1 MADVAVFL
9 QRGRAMS
16 WRHLHRIEIQGEIER
31 ALSDAAAALAA
42 HAGAG
47 AHGAYYTPGKSGCG
61 GAGSDAATPRR
72 RPRPSSD
79 LFRVFA
85 APAPAPTPAPAPAS
99 EAPASGTHTA
109 GGGPRRP
116 PPLQW
121 VPDALGRRGDG
132 GGDGAAEA
140 AARSRARAGGRG
152 GERGG
157 AAGGAAGDAT
167 GGAAGGAAGGAIG
180 GAAAAGKA
188 RSRALFP
195 LQIPQAAGL
204 CDNGGGAPHGL
215 LRQVTPVPPA
225 TGREA
230 AQWQTGQAP
239 REVVG
244 LSPTAVTGRL
254 RAAFSGWRE

>member
-1 MADVAVFL
+1 MAVFL

-42 HAGAG
+42 HTGAG
-47 AHGAYYTPGKSGCG
+47 VHGAYYTPGKSGCRG
-61 GAGSDAATPRR
+61 GGSDAATPRR

-85 APAPAPTPAPAPAS
+85 APAPAPTTAP
-99 EAPASGTHTA
+99 TTA
-109 GGGPRRP
+109 AATGPGRP

-121 VPDALGRRGDG
+121 VPDALGRRDDGDS
-132 GGDGAAEA
+132 DGAAEA
-140 AARSRARAGGRG
+140 AARRRTRGGGRG
-152 GERGG
+152 GERGH
-157 AAGGAAGDAT
+157 GGAAAAEAGSAAGCAE
-167 GGAAGGAAGGAIG
+167 GGAAG

-195 LQIPQAAGL
+195 LQIPQAAGMRG
-204 CDNGGGAPHGL
+204 DGDGASHGL
-215 LRQVTPVPPA
+215 HRRVTPAPPA

-239 REVVG
+239 REAVA
-244 LSPTAVTGRL
+244 PPQTAVTGRL
-254 RAAFSGWRE
+254 RAAFSGWGVSDERRV

>member
-1 MADVAVFL
+1 MAVFL

-42 HAGAG
+42 HTGAG
-47 AHGAYYTPGKSGCG
+47 VHGAYYTPGKSGCRG
-61 GAGSDAATPRR
+61 GGSDAATPRR

-85 APAPAPTPAPAPAS
+85 APAPAPTTAP
-99 EAPASGTHTA
+99 TTA
-109 GGGPRRP
+109 AATGPGRP

-121 VPDALGRRGDG
+121 VPDALGRRDDGDS
-132 GGDGAAEA
+132 DGAAEA
-140 AARSRARAGGRG
+140 AARSRTRAGGRG
-152 GERGG
+152 GECGG
-157 AAGGAAGDAT
+157 AT
-167 GGAAGGAAGGAIG
+167 GGAAGGAMG

-195 LQIPQAAGL
+195 LQIPQAASL
-204 CDNGGGAPHGL
+204 CDTGGGAPLATGL
-215 LRQVTPVPPA
+215 LRRVTPAPPA

-244 LSPTAVTGRL
+244 LAPTAATGRL

>member
-31 ALSDAAAALAA
+31 ALSDAAAALVA
-42 HAGAG
+42 HTGAG

-61 GAGSDAATPRR
+61 GGGSDTATPRR

-85 APAPAPTPAPAPAS
+85 APAPAPAPAPVPAPVPAPAPAS
-99 EAPASGTHTA
+99 DTPASGAHTA

-121 VPDALGRRGDG
+121 VPDALGRRGNGD
-132 GGDGAAEA
+132 GDGAAEA
-140 AARSRARAGGRG
+140 AARSRTRAGGRG
-152 GERGG
+152 GECGG
-157 AAGGAAGDAT
+157 AT
-167 GGAAGGAAGGAIG
+167 GGAAGGAMG

-195 LQIPQAAGL
+195 LQIPQAASL
-204 CDNGGGAPHGL
+204 CDTGGGAPLATGL
-215 LRQVTPVPPA
+215 LRRVTPAPPA

-239 REVVG
+239 REVVA
-244 LSPTAVTGRL
+244 LAPTAATGRL

>member
-1 MADVAVFL
+1 MAVFL

-42 HAGAG
+42 HTGAG
-47 AHGAYYTPGKSGCG
+47 VHGAYYTPGKSGCRG
-61 GAGSDAATPRR
+61 GGSDAATPRR

-85 APAPAPTPAPAPAS
+85 APEPAPT
-99 EAPASGTHTA
+99 TA
-109 GGGPRRP
+109 TGPGRP

-121 VPDALGRRGDG
+121 VPDALGRRDDGD
-132 GGDGAAEA
+132 GDGAAEA
-140 AARSRARAGGRG
+140 AARRRTRGGGRG
-152 GERGG
+152 GESGRGG
-157 AAGGAAGDAT
+157 AASGAASGAAGS
-167 GGAAGGAAGGAIG
+167 AAGGAEGGAMA

-195 LQIPQAAGL
+195 LQIPQAAGMRG
-204 CDNGGGAPHGL
+204 DGDGASHGL
-215 LRQVTPVPPA
+215 HRRVTPAPPA
-225 TGREA
+225 TRREA

-239 REVVG
+239 REAVAA
-244 LSPTAVTGRL
+244 PQTAVTGRL
-254 RAAFSGWRE
+254 RAAFSGWGVSDERRG

>member
-1 MADVAVFL
+1 MAVFL

-42 HAGAG
+42 HTGAG
-47 AHGAYYTPGKSGCG
+47 VHGAYYTPGKSGCRG
-61 GAGSDAATPRR
+61 GGSDAATPRR

-85 APAPAPTPAPAPAS
+85 APEPAPT
-99 EAPASGTHTA
+99 TA
-109 GGGPRRP
+109 TGPGRP

-121 VPDALGRRGDG
+121 VPDALGRRDDGDG
-132 GGDGAAEA
+132 DGDGAAEA
-140 AARSRARAGGRG
+140 AARRRTRGGGRG
-152 GERGG
+152 CERGRGG
-157 AAGGAAGDAT
+157 AAGGAAGS
-167 GGAAGGAAGGAIG
+167 AAGGADGGAMG

-204 CDNGGGAPHGL
+204 RDDGDGASHGL
-215 LRQVTPVPPA
+215 HRRVTPAPPA
-225 TGREA
+225 TAREA

-239 REVVG
+239 REAVAA
-244 LSPTAVTGRL
+244 PQTAVTGRL
-254 RAAFSGWRE
+254 RAAFSGWGVSDERRG